1 MPFEHLIPRP
11 FVPGSIQTYAPMASG
26 VYGIS
31 NALKWLYIGQT
42 DDIRGALL
50 THFGEDESPLMMS
63 KPAGFVFEVC
73 DRSRRTARQDRLV
86 HEYGPTCNSHPPR
99 RA

>member
-31 NALKWLYIGQT
+31 NALKWLYIGQPT
-42 DDIRGALL
+42 TSAAPSSRTSAKMN
-50 THFGEDESPLMMS
+50 P
-63 KPAGFVFEVC
+63 
-73 DRSRRTARQDRLV
+73 RS
-86 HEYGPTCNSHPPR
+86 
-99 RA
+99 